1 MKNKR
6 ILSIVLII
14 LGVGLFVVGSY
25 ISSEVAQGRKKIAGA
40 QRSVD
45 QGKQITQISPFTKDI
60 GDMAAGSVQG
70 KIDEGS
76 QTADNYELLANWL
89 HGSGVVIFIAG
100 IGLLVFTLVR
110 KKSS

>member
-1 MKNKR
+1 MKKKR
-6 ILSIVLII
+6 ILSVILIV
-14 LGVGLFVVGSY
+14 LGVGLFIIGSY
-25 ISSEVAQGRKKIAGA
+25 ISSEVAQGRKKISGA

-45 QGKQITQISPFTKDI
+45 QGKELTQISPFTKDI

-76 QTADNYELLANWL
+76 RTADNYELLANWL
-89 HGSGVVIFIAG
+89 HGTGVVIFIAG
-100 IGLLVFTLVR
+100 IFLLVFTFVR